1 VDEAES
7 MFMKELE
14 KKLAEQHDMTRR
26 EFTAKLNEQ
35 VRNSLLLYYTC
46 TAHYR

>member
-1 VDEAES
+1 MLPPSLSSAVDEAES

-14 KKLAEQHDMTRR
+14 KKLAEQQEMTRR

-35 VRNSLLLYYTC
+35 VRNL
-46 TAHYR
+46 